1 MLKLFRINDPYRILL
16 VFLILVL
23 IRIAWVFIG
32 MPLSVPLMKWLV
44 LGERLGDGFTMY
56 AEAFDYTAPLSGL
69 VYKWIDYIFGATR
82 WTHVVFSS
90 MLITIQAWIFNA
102 TLLRNKAFEEN
113 TFVPAFLYMILACG
127 VTDFW
132 SLSPELMCT
141 TFLLLAINQ
150 IFRRIDNVVTDELFL
165 YSGIHVG
172 VATFFFPPSAV
183 FFLVLL
189 FSFIGFSSAVARR
202 ILLYVYGF
210 TVVFLVNWAYFFW
223 FDASDAFFSTV
234 FDIFRPKIFYL
245 NYIQFFI
252 AAGGLAFAL
261 LFGLGGLFTNRF
273 TNFQQKTIQVMLL
286 LTLGASVC
294 VLLSNNLSSTT
305 LILFVPTIAFLLTHY
320 SLNIKKPWVK
330 LLIPNIIIVS
340 LVIYPYVFLQI
351 VGENNLQLSKN
362 TSEYVDKRVMV
373 IGSDLTVYEEN
384 FMASPFIDERISVK
398 RLNGLDYY
406 EKATDLFLVL
416 KKSDPDVII
425 DQLKAM
431 PKINERFPYF
441 RDNYRKNTYGDYVKI
456 SN

>member
-1 MLKLFRINDPYRILL
+1 
-16 VFLILVL
+16 
-23 IRIAWVFIG
+23 
-32 MPLSVPLMKWLV
+32 MPLSAPLMKWLA

-56 AEAFDYTAPLSGL
+56 SEAFDYTAPLSAL
-69 VYKWIDYIFGATR
+69 VYKWVDYIFGASR
-82 WTHVVFSS
+82 WTHVVLSS
-90 MLITIQAWIFNA
+90 LLITIQAWIFNA

-150 IFRRIDNVVTDELFL
+150 IFRRIDNIVTDELFL
-165 YSGIHVG
+165 YSGIYVG

-202 ILLYVYGF
+202 VLLYVYGF

-234 FDIFRPKIFYL
+234 FDVFRPKIFYL

-252 AAGGLAFAL
+252 ASGGLAFAF
-261 LFGLGGLFTNRF
+261 LFGLAGLFANRF

-286 LTLGASVC
+286 FTLGASCC

-320 SLNIKKPWVK
+320 LLNVKKPWVK
-330 LLIPNIIIVS
+330 LLVPNIIIVS
-340 LVIYPYVFLQI
+340 LVIYPYVFLR
-351 VGENNLQLSKN
+351 VMEENNLILSEN
-362 TSEYVDKRVMV
+362 PSEYIDKRVMV
-373 IGSDLTVYEEN
+373 IGTDLSVYEEN
-384 FMASPFIDERISVK
+384 YMASPFIDERISID
-398 RLNGLDYY
+398 RLNDLDYY
-406 EKATDLFLVL
+406 EKAADLFLVL
-416 KKSDPDVII
+416 EKSDPEVII

-441 RDNYRKNTYGDYVKI
+441 RDNYRKNSFGDYVKI